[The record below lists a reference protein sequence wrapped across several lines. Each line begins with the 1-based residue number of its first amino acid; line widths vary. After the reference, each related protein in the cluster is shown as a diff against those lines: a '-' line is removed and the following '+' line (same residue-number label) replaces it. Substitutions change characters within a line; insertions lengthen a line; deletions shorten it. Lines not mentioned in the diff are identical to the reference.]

1 MRFGIFDHVE
11 RRNDVGQAQQYEE
24 RLQFAATADAA
35 GFYCYHV
42 AEHHHSPLCLAP
54 NQAVYLAAVAPRTKR
69 LRLSTLVYVLP
80 LHNPIRLIEEIC
92 LIDQLSNGRFEV
104 GVGRGTDRA
113 QEWRMWGGDA
123 SENDARFE
131 ETLEVVLNG
140 LQCEFL
146 SHGGKFY
153 NFKDLWMELRP
164 CQQPLPPFWY
174 AGNAAHAGERGM
186 NFVAGERVPLAG
198 VRELMEQYVAAFKQ
212 SRSKGF
218 AGRDEPLYGAIK
230 RVYVAESDNVAR
242 ERARLAYASY
252 RTHFLKPLPGG
263 RVDPEEIPR
272 PARIDVDTAFASGA
286 LVVGSP
292 ATIREYLQRYAAE
305 TGANYFVGSFHW
317 GDLSH
322 QEACRSL
329 ELFASEAMPAVP

>member
-131 ETLEVVLNG
+131 ETLEVVLKG
-140 LQCEFL
+140 LQPIF
-146 SHGGKFY
+146 
-153 NFKDLWMELRP
+153 
-164 CQQPLPPFWY
+164 PP
-174 AGNAAHAGERGM
+174 N
-186 NFVAGERVPLAG
+186 P
-198 VRELMEQYVAAFKQ
+198 
-212 SRSKGF
+212 
-218 AGRDEPLYGAIK
+218 K
-230 RVYVAESDNVAR
+230 R
-242 ERARLAYASY
+242 
-252 RTHFLKPLPGG
+252 
-263 RVDPEEIPR
+263 
-272 PARIDVDTAFASGA
+272 
-286 LVVGSP
+286 
-292 ATIREYLQRYAAE
+292 
-305 TGANYFVGSFHW
+305 
-317 GDLSH
+317 
-322 QEACRSL
+322 
-329 ELFASEAMPAVP
+329 

>member
-54 NQAVYLAAVAPRTKR
+54 NQAVYLAAVAQRTQR

-131 ETLEVVLNG
+131 ETLEVVLKG

-146 SHGGKFY
+146 SHSGQFY

-174 AGNAAHAGERGM
+174 AGNAARAGERGM
-186 NFVAGERVPLAG
+186 NFVGGERVPLAG
-198 VRELMEQYVAAFKQ
+198 VRELMAQYVAAFQQ
-212 SRSKGF
+212 SPSQGC
-218 AGRDEPLYGAIK
+218 AGRDEPLYGAHQA
-230 RVYVAESDNVAR
+230 YLCGR
-242 ERARLAYASY
+242 ERRRGPRAGAPRLRVIQNPLLKTFAGRTSGPGRDSAAGQNRRGYRVCEWGIGRRLASDDTGVLAAI
-252 RTHFLKPLPGG
+252 RGG
-263 RVDPEEIPR
+263 DRR
-272 PARIDVDTAFASGA
+272 K
-286 LVVGSP
+286 L
-292 ATIREYLQRYAAE
+292 L
-305 TGANYFVGSFHW
+305 
-317 GDLSH
+317 
-322 QEACRSL
+322 
-329 ELFASEAMPAVP
+329 

>member
-11 RRNDVGQAQQYEE
+11 RRHDVGQAQQYEE
-24 RLQFAATADAA
+24 RLQFAAAADAA

-54 NQAVYLAAVAPRTKR
+54 NQAVYLAAVAQRTTR

-92 LIDQLSNGRFEV
+92 LIDQLSHGRFEV

-131 ETLEVVLNG
+131 ETLAVVLQG

-146 SHGGKFY
+146 SHSGPFY

-186 NFVAGERVPLAG
+186 NFVGGERVPLAG
-198 VRELMEQYVAAFKQ
+198 VRELMEQYVKCFV
-212 SRSKGF
+212 S
-218 AGRDEPLYGAIK
+218 L
-230 RVYVAESDNVAR
+230 
-242 ERARLAYASY
+242 
-252 RTHFLKPLPGG
+252 LP
-263 RVDPEEIPR
+263 VE
-272 PARIDVDTAFASGA
+272 A
-286 LVVGSP
+286 LHMLP
-292 ATIREYLQRYAAE
+292 
-305 TGANYFVGSFHW
+305 
-317 GDLSH
+317 
-322 QEACRSL
+322 
-329 ELFASEAMPAVP
+329 

>member
-54 NQAVYLAAVAPRTKR
+54 NQAVYLAAVAQRTQR

-92 LIDQLSNGRFEV
+92 LIDQLSHGRFEV

-131 ETLEVVLNG
+131 ETLEVVLKG
-140 LQCEFL
+140 LQC
-146 SHGGKFY
+146 
-153 NFKDLWMELRP
+153 
-164 CQQPLPPFWY
+164 
-174 AGNAAHAGERGM
+174 
-186 NFVAGERVPLAG
+186 
-198 VRELMEQYVAAFKQ
+198 
-212 SRSKGF
+212 
-218 AGRDEPLYGAIK
+218 
-230 RVYVAESDNVAR
+230 
-242 ERARLAYASY
+242 
-252 RTHFLKPLPGG
+252 
-263 RVDPEEIPR
+263 
-272 PARIDVDTAFASGA
+272 
-286 LVVGSP
+286 
-292 ATIREYLQRYAAE
+292 
-305 TGANYFVGSFHW
+305 
-317 GDLSH
+317 
-322 QEACRSL
+322 
-329 ELFASEAMPAVP
+329 